1 MIWHVAGAHGRN
13 PTTPIVAE
21 QNLDSAMRKWLHHA
35 SERDASERVG
45 EKCRVNSEANAAR
58 DASSP

>member
-21 QNLDSAMRKWLHHA
+21 QNLDSAMRKWLYHA
-35 SERDASERVG
+35 SERDGVRESGRKVQSE
-45 EKCRVNSEANAAR
+45 SEANAAR